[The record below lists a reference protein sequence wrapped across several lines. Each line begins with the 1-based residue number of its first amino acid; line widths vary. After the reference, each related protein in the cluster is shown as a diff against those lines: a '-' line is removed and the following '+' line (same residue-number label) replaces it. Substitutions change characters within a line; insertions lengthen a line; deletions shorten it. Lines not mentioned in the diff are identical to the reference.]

1 MVLKVAAVG
10 TLCCLFLA
18 SGLLLQTGGASSSQ
32 INDLDTLAE
41 AKAEAASL
49 KCANVDSI
57 MGDSNH
63 QRISDEFIS
72 WRLGHL
78 VATYLKDFLINT
90 EMASATH
97 VVGKTL

>member
-1 MVLKVAAVG
+1 MVLKVAASVVG
-10 TLCCLFLA
+10 TLSCLFLA

-57 MGDSNH
+57 MGDSNPR
-63 QRISDEFIS
+63 RIRDDFIS
-72 WRLGHL
+72 WRLGLL
-78 VATYLKDFLINT
+78 VA
-90 EMASATH
+90 EMIQGDGVLH
-97 VVGKTL
+97 I

>member
-1 MVLKVAAVG
+1 MVLKVAASVVG
-10 TLCCLFLA
+10 TLSCLFLA

-63 QRISDEFIS
+63 RRIRDDFIS

-78 VATYLKDFLINT
+78 VADMIHRDGVLHI
-90 EMASATH
+90 
-97 VVGKTL
+97 